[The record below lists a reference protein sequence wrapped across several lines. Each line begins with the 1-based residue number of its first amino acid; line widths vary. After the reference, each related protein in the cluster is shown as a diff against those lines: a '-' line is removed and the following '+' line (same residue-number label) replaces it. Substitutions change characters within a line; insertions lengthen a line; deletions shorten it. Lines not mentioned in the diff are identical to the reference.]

1 MWRVGRIAAGIVC
14 MLLSAGAVY
23 VYKSGEFPFEI
34 LAAFLLSFVTW
45 AFAEYKADQNGNV
58 DTRLHPHDLKL
69 AGELRGLFTGR
80 LRGLLRDFDFSN
92 SFEFEAIEPLS
103 IFQRWSGPAFEFE
116 NQELNRHLDAIIQI
130 STEIYDQI
138 IEEGRPIERMG
149 REWWTLATEDEIIS
163 DFYGKETFSKIF
175 RINANTTKLLEALSD
190 FERLFKRLAPAS
202 YAQNT
207 VVDVR

>member
-1 MWRVGRIAAGIVC
+1 MAAGIAC

-45 AFAEYKADQNGNV
+45 AFAEYKADQNG
-58 DTRLHPHDLKL
+58 DAGTLLHPHDIKL
-69 AGELRGLFTGR
+69 ANELRRLFTPR

-92 SFEFEAIEPLS
+92 SFEFEAVEPLKVL
-103 IFQRWSGPAFEFE
+103 QEWSGPAFEFE
-116 NQELNRHLDAIIQI
+116 NEELNRLLDAIIQI
-130 STEIYDQI
+130 SSEVYDQI
-138 IEEGRPIERMG
+138 VEEARPIERMA
-149 REWWTLATEDEIIS
+149 RWEWWSFATDDERIS

-175 RINANTTKLLEALSD
+175 RINANTTKLFDALND
-190 FERLFKRLAPAS
+190 FERVFKRLAPAS

-207 VVDVR
+207 EVDAQ